1 MFSLRSSDRL
11 RGAPGGHV
19 KSDVFLPDV
28 QDPAAGLL
36 LSGLLKTVLDTEPLK
51 GLVGGGAAQAQGV
64 PAQRAE
70 EGTEENPMDEALLES
85 IREEPAYEK
94 AVELR
99 DRILAETDIAFP
111 KTEQD
116 FLSVHLCNLLS

>member
-1 MFSLRSSDRL
+1 MKEILYERIAILEQNGVISPKAAAYSRHVTDLILAADEHVSQDKMEMFITHL
-11 RGAPGGHV
+11 AM
-19 KSDVFLPDV
+19 
-28 QDPAAGLL
+28 A
-36 LSGLLKTVLDTEPLK
+36 
-51 GLVGGGAAQAQGV
+51 
-64 PAQRAE
+64 AQRAE

>member
-1 MFSLRSSDRL
+1 MISPKAAAYSRHVTDLILAADEDVSQGKMEMFITHL
-11 RGAPGGHV
+11 AM
-19 KSDVFLPDV
+19 
-28 QDPAAGLL
+28 A
-36 LSGLLKTVLDTEPLK
+36 
-51 GLVGGGAAQAQGV
+51 
-64 PAQRAE
+64 AQRAE